1 MSKRF
6 FYYPA
11 VKGLEMRENIILNPY
26 NSGRVRHFYENVFK
40 EFFLFAYNFKLS
52 LPKKQDE
59 KYYFVCE
66 KNI

>member
-1 MSKRF
+1 
-6 FYYPA
+6 
-11 VKGLEMRENIILNPY
+11 MRENIILNPY